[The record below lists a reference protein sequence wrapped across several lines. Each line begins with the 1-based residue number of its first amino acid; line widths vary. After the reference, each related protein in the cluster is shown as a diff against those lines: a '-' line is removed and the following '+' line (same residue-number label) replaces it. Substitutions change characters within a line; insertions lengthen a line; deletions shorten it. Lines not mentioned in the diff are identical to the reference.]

1 MQAVTTEATQ
11 EGERSSQSKAML
23 RVEDFESVA
32 IQRLISEVRSDEPVL
47 AGPRYD
53 RTHNRHNR

>member
-1 MQAVTTEATQ
+1 MESTQEAERSNQSEAT
-11 EGERSSQSKAML
+11 L
-23 RVEDFESVA
+23 RVEDFDSVA

-47 AGPRYD
+47 AGPQYD